1 MKKLIY
7 ILVTLAF
14 FGRDAF
20 LELTRQNQIRP
31 STVSDMEKI
40 LEGEAY
46 LTETESEMFN
56 YVTAFLTDEIKCSLY
71 DENN

>member
-1 MKKLIY
+1 MKRLIY
-7 ILVTLAF
+7 KLVTLAF
-14 FGRDAF
+14 FGCDDF
-20 LELTRQNQIRP
+20 LEETSQNQIRP

-71 DENN
+71 D

>member
-14 FGRDAF
+14 FGCDDF
-20 LELTRQNQIRP
+20 LEETSQNQIRP

-56 YVTAFLTDEIKCSLY
+56 
-71 DENN
+71 